1 MLNNFANVQQINEEG
16 AWCINVQH
24 KDYNM
29 SLVHLSSEMI
39 NSS

>member
-1 MLNNFANVQQINEEG
+1 MRNRSMGKVRG
-16 AWCINVQH
+16 ARRINVQH
-24 KDYNM
+24 KDYIM